1 MSKNR
6 IAFTMKRTKTGEV
19 ADFDKM
25 EVERFKKV
33 LKDGLAHSVIHGA
46 LVSASP
52 ESANGDAQT
61 ALAIRQPGVEQ
72 LRAAFMQG
80 VDAALR
86 APVVAIENKP
96 LLTLIEAS
104 RLTGL
109 SARHLRDAVRSGK
122 LKGKIIGR
130 AYRIKRFDMDTYI
143 KQL

>member
-19 ADFDKM
+19 ADFDKT

-33 LKDGLAHSVIHGA
+33 LKEGLAHSVIHGA
-46 LVSASP
+46 LVSAT
-52 ESANGDAQT
+52 GDAQN

-72 LRAAFMQG
+72 LRAAFLQG

-96 LLTLIEAS
+96 LLTLVEAS

-122 LKGKIIGR
+122 LQGKIIGR
-130 AYRIKRFDMDTYI
+130 AYRIKRLDMDTYI